1 MKESGTKIYSMEKDL
16 KNGRMV
22 QYLVENI
29 EMAKKM
35 VQVNMNGEMALAMKE
50 NGKIMKYQ
58 DMDIIHGQME
68 ENMLDIG
75 KVI

>member
-1 MKESGTKIYSMEKDL
+1 MD
-16 KNGRMV
+16 
-22 QYLVENI
+22 QYLVGNI

-35 VQVNMNGEMALAMKE
+35 VWVNMNGEMEHVMRE

>member
-1 MKESGTKIYSMEKDL
+1 
-16 KNGRMV
+16 
-22 QYLVENI
+22 
-29 EMAKKM
+29 
-35 VQVNMNGEMALAMKE
+35 MNGEMEHVMRE

-58 DMDIIHGQME
+58 DMDIIHGLME